1 MIYSDAASGIRIKK
15 FPARSRERILV
26 EEKLALSRLLARLL
40 LSAATLL
47 AALSRVLTTLLARLL
62 AATLLATATLLAA
75 ALALLALAR
84 LLFTRVHKRSFV
96 SPPNLQRN
104 RAL

>member
-1 MIYSDAASGIRIKK
+1 MSLHQNQNKK
-15 FPARSRERILV
+15 IPARSRERILV
-26 EEKLALSRLLARLL
+26 EEKLTLSRLLARLL

-47 AALSRVLTTLLARLL
+47 ATLSRILTTLLARLLLSAAATLATLSGVLTTLLARLL
-62 AATLLATATLLAA
+62 
-75 ALALLALAR
+75 
-84 LLFTRVHKRSFV
+84 FTRVHNRSFV